1 MCIKLSKESLT
12 EPMVTTLAAI
22 DNITAE
28 SEACKKIISM
38 LICFH
43 LTKWNEMLA
52 AKIS

>member
-1 MCIKLSKESLT
+1 
-12 EPMVTTLAAI
+12 MVTTLAAI